1 MDIGRFQ
8 AKVPSPISGN
18 SNNVKGSDEK
28 IKQEAGLTTQKG
40 PSADTVEINFTQLKS
55 KPSSDIASMVNN
67 ISQMSASE
75 AKAALNPE
83 VVKQL
88 VQARILE

>member
-8 AKVPSPISGN
+8 PKVLSPISGN
-18 SNNVKGSDEK
+18 SNNVKEEK
-28 IKQEAGLTTQKG
+28 IKQEACLATQKG
-40 PSADTVEINFTQLKS
+40 TSADTVEINFTQS
-55 KPSSDIASMVNN
+55 KEPKPLSDIAKMVNN

-75 AKAALNPE
+75 AKAALSPE